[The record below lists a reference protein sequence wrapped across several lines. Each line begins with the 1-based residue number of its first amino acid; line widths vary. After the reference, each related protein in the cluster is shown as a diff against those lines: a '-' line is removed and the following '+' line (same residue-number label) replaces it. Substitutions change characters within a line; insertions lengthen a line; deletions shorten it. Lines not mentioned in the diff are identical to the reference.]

1 MFVCT
6 FSEHVFFQGRTGPA
20 LCEPAASVVS
30 ALESVLTGIDVLV
43 FGVVLGACAEQL
55 HWAITEQS
63 QSSNAIASIVWPD
76 VQSLYCSLQFS
87 EADSGKAGRRAS
99 VLQALLSACLRSA
112 ESMRRSSL
120 RYAVSEDGIY
130 DLRILR
136 PTRCQLRYHRPV
148 HMADSPMLGPLY

>member
-1 MFVCT
+1 MPH
-6 FSEHVFFQGRTGPA
+6 SRT
-20 LCEPAASVVS
+20 ASVVS

-130 DLRILR
+130 DLRIFETYTL
-136 PTRCQLRYHRPV
+136 PTALSPPGSHGRF
-148 HMADSPMLGPLY
+148 ADVGTPLMTNIGHHASFARGIVLC